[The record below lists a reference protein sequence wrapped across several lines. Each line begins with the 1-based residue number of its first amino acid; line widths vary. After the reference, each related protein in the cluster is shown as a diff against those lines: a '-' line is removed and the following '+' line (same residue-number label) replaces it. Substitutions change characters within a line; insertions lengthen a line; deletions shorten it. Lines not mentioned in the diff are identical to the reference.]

1 MQTDQVETPD
11 RFALKTQNSER
22 ALIAKPV
29 SAFTER
35 TLVITADDFGAD
47 LAVNEAVEIAHRDGV
62 LTAASLMV
70 TGVAADDAVHRACQ
84 APKLRV
90 GLHLALVDARP
101 RLSPGEIPHLVG
113 ADGAFRSN
121 MAAAGARMFFHPV
134 ARRELAAEIEAQFAA
149 FAATGLALDHVNA
162 HKHFHLHPTIA
173 GLILEIGARHGLRAL
188 RVPLEPAATLNSVE
202 PGAASRPDLTA
213 PFARRLRARA
223 RRAGLTAPDQVF
235 GLRWSGAM
243 TASRLAGLV
252 RAAPVGLTEIYLHPA
267 TQDRFVGSAA
277 GYHYKDELAAL
288 TSDEVRAAASGARL
302 GGFVDFAAN

>member
-1 MQTDQVETPD
+1 M
-11 RFALKTQNSER
+11 
-22 ALIAKPV
+22 
-29 SAFTER
+29 
-35 TLVITADDFGAD
+35 
-47 LAVNEAVEIAHRDGV
+47 EIAHRDGV

-70 TGVAADDAVHRACQ
+70 TGVAADDAVHRAWQ

-173 GLILEIGARHGLRAL
+173 GLLIDIGKRHGLRAL
-188 RVPLEPAATLNSVE
+188 RVPLEPAATLNEVE
-202 PGAASRPDLTA
+202 PGAASGLDLTA
-213 PFARRLRARA
+213 PFAKGMRARA
-223 RRAGLTAPDQVF
+223 QRAGLAAPDQVF
-235 GLRWSGAM
+235 GLRWTGAM
-243 TASRLAGLV
+243 TAPRLAGLV
-252 RAAPVGLTEIYLHPA
+252 RAAPPGLTEIYLHPA
-267 TQDRFVGSAA
+267 TEDRFVGSAA
-277 GYHYKDELAAL
+277 GYRYREELAAL
-288 TSDEVRAAASGARL
+288 MSEEVRAAASGVRL
-302 GGFVDFAAN
+302 GGFLDFAAN